1 MHARKFGIGA
11 AAALAL
17 SGTGCATI
25 LSELG
30 IDLNATYGASQ
41 TGPSAKEQQAA
52 ARNLAD
58 QTKDAIAL
66 ARVAD
71 DIRDGA
77 APSWVGA
84 ETLYK
89 EALDLE
95 PKNTYV
101 LAAQATAYLRQ
112 GAELKFSMPDGS
124 ATKDPEKLRKSE
136 KFFKRSMALC
146 NAALKVNP
154 NYGTAHFVIG
164 EIYALQGDTAKALE
178 KFEFVEKQKIVPEG
192 HTSSLYAWRGYVKKI
207 GGQEDAAKADFEL
220 AMEYN
225 EPIEFGEYA
234 DKILNPPKTESQQ
247 RDPDVKAI
255 VRAR

>member
-1 MHARKFGIGA
+1 MYARKFGIGA
-11 AAALAL
+11 AVVLAL
-17 SGTGCATI
+17 SGTGCAQ
-25 LSELG
+25 LLNELG
-30 IDLNATYGASQ
+30 IDVNPRGARQ
-41 TGPSAKEQQAA
+41 GPSAREQQSAA
-52 ARNLAD
+52 KDLAD

-66 ARVAD
+66 ARTAD
-71 DIRDGA
+71 DIRDSA
-77 APSWVGA
+77 MPSWVGV
-84 ETLYK
+84 ETLYR
-89 EALDLE
+89 EALELE

-124 ATKDPEKLRKSE
+124 ATKDPEKLRKAE
-136 KFFKRSMALC
+136 KLFKRAMALC

-164 EIYALQGDTAKALE
+164 EVYALQGDVAKALE
-178 KFEFVEKQKIVPEG
+178 KFDFVESQKIVPEG

-207 GGQEDAAKADFEL
+207 AGQEEPARADFEL

-225 EPIEFGEYA
+225 EPLEFGEYA
-234 DKILNPPKTESQQ
+234 DKILNPPPTPSQQ
-247 RDPDVKAI
+247 RDPDARPI